1 MSNMLQTSK
10 LALADLLSKLNV
22 GLLYLPAVLD
32 KFILGHDWLPKVRHQ
47 TVGVLLVM
55 L

>member
-32 KFILGHDWLPKVRHQ
+32 KFILGNDWLPKVRHQ